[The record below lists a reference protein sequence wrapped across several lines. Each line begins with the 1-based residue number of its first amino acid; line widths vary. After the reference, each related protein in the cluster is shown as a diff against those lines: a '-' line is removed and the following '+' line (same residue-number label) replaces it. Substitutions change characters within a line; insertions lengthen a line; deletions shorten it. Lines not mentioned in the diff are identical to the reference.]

1 MSNLNFHGRLK
12 KHRHISTNRLK
23 DDKDVCRSSTSW
35 LMVYEVV
42 VIWNAWMERM
52 WSKLGLGQKIR
63 SACKAVCFGMFL
75 ESLLQKQL
83 IS

>member
-1 MSNLNFHGRLK
+1 
-12 KHRHISTNRLK
+12 
-23 DDKDVCRSSTSW
+23 
-35 LMVYEVV
+35 MVYEVV

-75 ESLLQKQL
+75 KSLMQKQL